1 MIGRWLHRR
10 RVRNWAVLLLAP
22 ALALRLLV
30 PDGFMAGAGEGGA
43 LTMQMCHGD
52 ARSSTVI
59 RVTQGGESPAGHGDD
74 HESPCVFAATAG
86 TAPPPLAA
94 IAVVFTPSA
103 PTPAAARIS
112 APDLRETHR
121 TQSPRAPPS
130 LA

>member
-1 MIGRWLHRR
+1 MHRR
-10 RVRNWAVLLLAP
+10 RVRSWVALLLAP
-22 ALALRLLV
+22 ALALRLFV
-30 PDGFMAGAGEGGA
+30 PDGFMASAGADGT

-59 RVTQGGESPAGHGDD
+59 RVTQGGEAPADHGNS
-74 HESPCVFAATAG
+74 HEAPCAFAATAA

-94 IAVVFTPSA
+94 VALDLA
-103 PTPAAARIS
+103 PIPQAPAPARKAAPQVRN
-112 APDLRETHR
+112 THR